1 VFSSLSLPN
10 IPWGEEEHLI
20 PPSMVSP
27 DAVVGHIPLG
37 GLLSAVTVAEGYAY
51 IAALD
56 YGLHVVDVR
65 RPWAPEFRKTI
76 TGYHYY
82 ENVCARGKTVFCAD
96 STGGVLIFNC
106 NEKGG
111 LDALGQWWG
120 HTGSPLSLALQDN
133 RLYLG
138 SGGMIVLD
146 VSEPTTPVLVSRGE
160 DAEMVRAVLS
170 YGRIVYL
177 LDEFQGIHVEDVS
190 ATTPLRIC
198 TIPLSRP
205 LAGAIRDDLMA
216 VACGEYGVK
225 IFSLENPEAPIL
237 TGEIPLTHTDSIGF
251 YRDRWLFAAAGTD
264 GIAVIELTEGG
275 ESSLVKFH
283 QPLPGYYA
291 RALHV
296 GDYSLYV
303 LYPYVG
309 LYILSPSL
317 IIDPEAGKD
326 FDGFQLY

>member
-1 VFSSLSLPN
+1 
-10 IPWGEEEHLI
+10 
-20 PPSMVSP
+20 
-27 DAVVGHIPLG
+27 
-37 GLLSAVTVAEGYAY
+37 VTVAEGYAY

-56 YGLHVVDVR
+56 YGLHVVDVL

-133 RLYLG
+133 LLYLG

-177 LDEFQGIHVEDVS
+177 LDEFQGIHVEDMTT
-190 ATTPLRIC
+190 TTPFRIC
-198 TIPLSRP
+198 TIPLNRP

-225 IFSLENPEAPIL
+225 IFSLENPEAPIQ
-237 TGEIPLTHTDSIGF
+237 TGEIPLTHTDSVGF

-275 ESSLVKFH
+275 EPRLVKFH

-317 IIDPEAGKD
+317 ILDPEAGKD
-326 FDGFQLY
+326 FDGFLLY